1 MKKLL
6 SEQLGEIIERL
17 QESDRKMQERLNS
30 SIQRTQALLAEMK
43 SDLGDELG

>member
-6 SEQLGEIIERL
+6 SEELREIIERM
-17 QESDRKMQERLNS
+17 QESDRKMQERINS

-43 SDLGDELG
+43 SDLADELE